1 MRRHRERKREGLRLV
16 QVLLREHEIS
26 TLIASGLLHQKSRGD
41 SAAVTE
47 ALHQFFDRTSVA

>member
-1 MRRHRERKREGLRLV
+1 V

-26 TLIASGLLHQKSRGD
+26 ALIASGLLHQKSRGD

-47 ALHQFFDRTSVA
+47 ALRPVLRSHPRSHATQLRKTMVTIQ